1 MRILYVCADFGVPVY
16 GHKGAS
22 IHLRA
27 MARAFAQSGHDIHI
41 LSPAIEREGNL
52 EFDLPVSAPVSMA
65 AHQPALDLLRKA
77 DKAMGTTSTG
87 HPARTGHEVRNVLFN
102 QLLAGAADAWRA
114 FGADFVYERYAL
126 FGWGG
131 LAFARALGVPHVLE
145 VNAPLCLEQ
154 ERARGL
160 HMGDVARAVEARVWS
175 GTDAVLAVSEELA
188 AFIRD
193 AGTPAERV
201 HVLANGVDVEKFAA
215 AAGRGRAVRAELGLG
230 AGPVIGFVGSLKSW
244 HGTDVLLEAFATL
257 RPRWPEARLLI
268 VGDGPMAESLRAL
281 AQERNL
287 GAAAVFT
294 GAVDHAR
301 IPELLDA
308 MDFTVAP
315 YRAAS
320 DFYFS
325 PMKIYESLAAG
336 RPVVASNLGQVAQL
350 IEAGYVEPAAP
361 GDTASLA
368 AAMERV
374 LQEPARA
381 AGRAARGRA
390 WTLAERTWQA
400 NARRAAELALQRT
413 ASRH

>member
-27 MARAFAQSGHDIHI
+27 MARAFAQAGHDLQI
-41 LSPAIEREGNL
+41 LSPALEREGNL
-52 EFDLPVSAPVSMA
+52 EFDLPAAMPVNLA
-65 AHQPALDLLRKA
+65 AHQPALDVLRKA
-77 DKAMGTTSTG
+77 DKALGPNRTG
-87 HPARTGHEVRNVLFN
+87 HPARVGQEVRNLLFN
-102 QLLAGAADAWRA
+102 QLLAGAADAWRS
-114 FGADFVYERYAL
+114 FGADFVYERYSL

-131 LAFARALGVPHVLE
+131 LALARALGVPHVLE

-160 HMGDVARAVEARVWS
+160 HLGDVARAVEARVWA
-175 GTDAVLAVSEELA
+175 GTDAVLAVSDELA
-188 AFIRD
+188 DFVRG

-215 AAGRGRAVRAELGLG
+215 AAGRGAAVRTELGLG
-230 AGPVIGFVGSLKSW
+230 KGPVIGFVGSLKSW
-244 HGTDVLLEAFATL
+244 HGTDVLLEAFALL
-257 RPRWPEARLLI
+257 RPRWPEARVLV

-287 GAAAVFT
+287 GASAVFT

-308 MDFTVAP
+308 MDVTVAP
-315 YRAAS
+315 YRAAE

-325 PMKIYESLAAG
+325 PMKVYESLAAG

-350 IEAGYVEPAAP
+350 IADGYVDAAAP
-361 GDTASLA
+361 GDPASLA
-368 AAMERV
+368 AALERV
-374 LQEPARA
+374 LEDPRRA
-381 AGRAARGRA
+381 AAGAARGRK

-400 NARRAAELALQRT
+400 NARRAAELALRGT
-413 ASRH
+413 AARR